1 LKRFDAIVLALQ
13 KTDQPKV
20 IQEWR
25 IEDSRLRWTVHQKH
39 SRRSLAK
46 TVRELINR
54 CKKRKTE
61 LAVLPSGLFALERG
75 TVRLSGNSLL
85 SMEKLR
91 SRSDIKAFFDNRE
104 PIFPART
111 ILPSPAR
118 LRGRL
123 AKGPIALKDVAFNKL
138 KRRRSEPR
146 CFPVFWAGD
155 PCSIANFPCYCLRE
169 LPNGSCFGDISGPW
183 ESIDLRRATK
193 LPVKFPVYGEI
204 ARRPVRAALRRQP
217 ASQER
222 ASA

>member
-39 SRRSLAK
+39 SRSRRSLAK
-46 TVRELINR
+46 TVRELIIR

-111 ILPSPAR
+111 ISSQPGAPAR
-118 LRGRL
+118 TLGE
-123 AKGPIALKDVAFNKL
+123 GPD
-138 KRRRSEPR
+138 
-146 CFPVFWAGD
+146 
-155 PCSIANFPCYCLRE
+155 
-169 LPNGSCFGDISGPW
+169 
-183 ESIDLRRATK
+183 RA
-193 LPVKFPVYGEI
+193 
-204 ARRPVRAALRRQP
+204 
-217 ASQER
+217 
-222 ASA
+222 

>member
-123 AKGPIALKDVAFNKL
+123 AKARSRLRTWHSTILRGVGASRVVSLFFGPAIPVQ
-138 KRRRSEPR
+138 SQT
-146 CFPVFWAGD
+146 FPV
-155 PCSIANFPCYCLRE
+155 I
-169 LPNGSCFGDISGPW
+169 
-183 ESIDLRRATK
+183 
-193 LPVKFPVYGEI
+193 V
-204 ARRPVRAALRRQP
+204 
-217 ASQER
+217 
-222 ASA
+222 